1 MHRGHITRIRGIKEH
16 SRERNISVCCCSSR
30 EQLIVRKLK
39 LMEDN
44 ILGYVDP
51 TIIIKTLMTFVLRRD
66 P

>member
-1 MHRGHITRIRGIKEH
+1 MHRGHITRIRGVKEY

-39 LMEDN
+39 LMKDN
-44 ILGYVDP
+44 ILGYVDS